1 MAPQIDFI
9 IFSSEYAAIRKK
21 GITAYIESL
30 LMRCSM
36 RCLGQEPRW
45 KIILVSN
52 RRYAKERMRIQKN
65 CLLKPMRWNPV
76 VVGPEKRQPLQHL
89 R

>member
-9 IFSSEYAAIRKK
+9 IFSSEYAAIRNK

-52 RRYAKERMRIQKN
+52 RRYAK
-65 CLLKPMRWNPV
+65 
-76 VVGPEKRQPLQHL
+76 
-89 R
+89 